1 MSDPSAVRAVVVAV
15 IAANPR
21 AVDDYKAGKKQALGA
36 LMAEVRKQAPEADP
50 KAASTI
56 LQELLA

>member
-1 MSDPSAVRAVVVAV
+1 VVVSV

-36 LMAEVRKQAPEADP
+36 LMAEVRKQAPQADP
-50 KAASTI
+50 KAASAI
-56 LQELLA
+56 LQDLLK